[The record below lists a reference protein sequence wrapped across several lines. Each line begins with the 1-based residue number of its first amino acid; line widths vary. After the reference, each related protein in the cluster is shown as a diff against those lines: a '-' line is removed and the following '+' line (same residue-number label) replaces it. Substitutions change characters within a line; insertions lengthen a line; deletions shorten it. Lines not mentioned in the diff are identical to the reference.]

1 MLQVIMSILK
11 DIKLL
16 VITVLL
22 GVLIILTIKV
32 NGLNDELTAERQT
45 VANLKVEVV
54 DLKAH
59 AKATEEASKIVE
71 VLVKNNEVV
80 IEKKVVEIQKEYV
93 PQIEYVDRFIK
104 VKDETDCE
112 ASNRL
117 FNSIVY

>member
-1 MLQVIMSILK
+1 M
-11 DIKLL
+11 
-16 VITVLL
+16 
-22 GVLIILTIKV
+22 IILTLKV
-32 NGLNDELTAERQT
+32 NGLNCELTAERQT

-59 AKATEEASKIVE
+59 AKATEEASKVVE

-80 IEKKVVEIQKEYV
+80 IEKKVIEIQKEYV